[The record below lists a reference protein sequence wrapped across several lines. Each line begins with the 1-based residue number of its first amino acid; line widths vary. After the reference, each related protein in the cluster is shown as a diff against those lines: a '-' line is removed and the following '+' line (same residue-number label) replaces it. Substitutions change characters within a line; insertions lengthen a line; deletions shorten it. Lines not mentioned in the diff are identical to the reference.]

1 VKQHTGPA
9 GRLATLRGLA
19 QRFAFL
25 ALVVTSFGLMAI
37 GKADIYLI
45 ERSRT
50 LVVDAVSPILD
61 ALSRPAATI
70 ADFVEQFRSM
80 ANLRAEN
87 LRLAEENARLM
98 HWQTVARQLEF
109 ENASLRTQMNFIPDP
124 DPAFITARVVG
135 DPGGTYVN
143 SVLINAGSRDGV
155 RKGQAVLSG
164 EVLVGRVAEVGLR
177 SSRILL
183 VTDLN
188 ARIPVVV
195 ESTRARG
202 IMSGE
207 NNARPKLGY
216 LSAATGD
223 ISVGDRIVTS
233 AHGSAFPPGI
243 PVGVVSSINDGI
255 IRVEPFL
262 LRHQLEIVTVVD
274 FGMGGILSG
283 ETSREGN
290 VR

>member
-1 VKQHTGPA
+1 
-9 GRLATLRGLA
+9 LA

-37 GKADIYLI
+37 GKADVFLI

-61 ALSRPAATI
+61 MLSRPASTI

-98 HWQTVARQLEF
+98 HWQTVARQLDA
-109 ENASLRTQMNFIPDP
+109 ENSSLRTQMNFIPDP
-124 DPAFITARVVG
+124 DPAFITARVIG
-135 DPGGTYVN
+135 DPGGAFVN
-143 SVLINAGSRDGV
+143 SVLINAGAREGI

-202 IMSGE
+202 IMVGE
-207 NNARPKLGY
+207 NNGRPKLGY

-243 PVGVVSSINDGI
+243 PVGVVSAISDGI

-274 FGMGGILSG
+274 YGMGGILTG
-283 ETSREGN
+283 EASREGTI
-290 VR
+290 R

>member
-1 VKQHTGPA
+1 MKQHTGPA

-25 ALVVTSFGLMAI
+25 ALVLASFGLMAV
-37 GKADIYLI
+37 GKADMYLI

-61 ALSRPAATI
+61 MLSRPAATI
-70 ADFVEQFRSM
+70 ADFVERFRSM

-87 LRLAEENARLM
+87 VRLAEENARLM
-98 HWQTVARQLEF
+98 HWQTVARQLES
-109 ENASLRTQMNFIPDP
+109 ENASLRIQLNFIPGP
-124 DPAFITARVVG
+124 DPAFVTARVVG
-135 DPGGTYVN
+135 DPGGAFVN
-143 SVLINAGSRDGV
+143 SVLINAGTRDGV

-164 EVLVGRVAEVGLR
+164 EVLVGRVAEVGVR

-216 LSAATGD
+216 LSATTDD
-223 ISVGDRIVTS
+223 ISVGDRIVTA

-283 ETSREGN
+283 DISRERG